1 MSIEVNN
8 ILILEGKQQAR
19 SRRPFAL
26 WMATAVSVAAHVSLL
41 VFVSVPPAANP
52 YVTPSIS
59 VRLLPHEPDFAA
71 ADAPT
76 ELPASRPVPDPDHKQ
91 AMSEVLRT
99 NETDGS
105 ADKGSI
111 SRNVAVADE
120 RADVQIE
127 SPVMLAGGASEPAAM
142 TQSSDQPAS
151 GAAVTG
157 TRNWE
162 DSVRLDLMN
171 WLERHKRYPIAARRK
186 GVQGA
191 VLVRFV
197 VNSEGVLLEKELL
210 ESSGSK
216 HLDSAAMKLLSRAA
230 PYPKL
235 PEQLMADVLEVRL
248 PIEYRL
254 VVGRH
259 RT

>member
-1 MSIEVNN
+1 
-8 ILILEGKQQAR
+8 
-19 SRRPFAL
+19 
-26 WMATAVSVAAHVSLL
+26 
-41 VFVSVPPAANP
+41 
-52 YVTPSIS
+52 
-59 VRLLPHEPDFAA
+59 
-71 ADAPT
+71 
-76 ELPASRPVPDPDHKQ
+76 
-91 AMSEVLRT
+91 MSEVLRT

-105 ADKGSI
+105 ADEGSI
-111 SRNVAVADE
+111 SRNVAATDD
-120 RADVQIE
+120 RAGVQIE

-142 TQSSDQPAS
+142 TESSDQPAS

-210 ESSGSK
+210 ESSGST

-254 VVGRH
+254 VVDRH

>member
-1 MSIEVNN
+1 MSIEVNK
-8 ILILEGKQQAR
+8 ILILEVKQQAR

-26 WMATAVSVAAHVSLL
+26 SMAIAVSVVAHIALL
-41 VFVSVPPAANP
+41 VFVSVQPVAIP

-59 VRLLPHEPDFAA
+59 IRLLPHEPDFAA
-71 ADAPT
+71 AEAPT
-76 ELPASRPVPDPDHKQ
+76 GLPASMPAPDPDRTQ
-91 AMSEVLRT
+91 AMPEILRV
-99 NETDGS
+99 NETVGS
-105 ADKGSI
+105 ADEGLI
-111 SRNVAVADE
+111 SRNLTAADD
-120 RADVQIE
+120 RVDVQIE

-142 TQSSDQPAS
+142 IESNDQPVA

-162 DSVRLDLMN
+162 DGVRLDLMN

-197 VNSEGVLLEKELL
+197 VSSEGVLLEKELL